1 MISVVDITTGVKP
14 VAEKIPNQFMLE
26 QNYPNPF
33 NPTTKIDYQ
42 LPAVNHVNLTV
53 FDVLGREIAV
63 LVNETQQAGKHEIE
77 WNAADYPSGVYFYK
91 LTSGSYS
98 KTKKMMLVK

>member
-1 MISVVDITTGVKP
+1 M
-14 VAEKIPNQFMLE
+14 
-26 QNYPNPF
+26 
-33 NPTTKIDYQ
+33 
-42 LPAVNHVNLTV
+42 NHVNLTV